1 MSTVNPHDP
10 VTMRIN
16 EAVEEMMQ
24 RLAGDLARNGVR
36 YQTTYRIGSHT
47 VRVSVETMYEEPQE
61 GTATHIKIG

>member
-1 MSTVNPHDP
+1 
-10 VTMRIN
+10 
-16 EAVEEMMQ
+16 MMQ